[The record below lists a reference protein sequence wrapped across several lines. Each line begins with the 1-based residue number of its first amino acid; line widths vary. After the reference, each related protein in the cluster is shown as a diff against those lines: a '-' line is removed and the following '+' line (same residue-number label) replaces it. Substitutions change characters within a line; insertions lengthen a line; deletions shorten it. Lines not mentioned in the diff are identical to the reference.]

1 MSASDP
7 PPDQPPREIGGIPAQ
22 IIHEAEA
29 IAAANQEEEVKVQEN
44 TNNASS
50 SPENHTRH
58 HGGVSPH
65 LDDVPEP
72 AYNGADYGQLDISQ
86 NGLDTGAR
94 IGSDGRVNI
103 KINQRSKKLTNLL
116 LPALRHQLELQR
128 EKASQEPPI
137 PEGLGDTDG
146 LPPPPMNIVIQ
157 IVGSRGDVQP
167 FVALGQV
174 LKNKYNHRVRIATHP
189 TFRQFVTEN
198 GLEFFSIG
206 GDPAELMAF
215 MVKNPGLMP
224 GIDSLKSGDV
234 GKRRKGIYEMITG
247 CWRSTIEAGDGTG
260 IQLAD
265 DARSFDSAVS
275 FGTDPTMKPFVAD
288 AIIANPPSFAHVH
301 IAEKLGIPL
310 HLMFTM
316 PWSPTQSFPHP
327 LANIVSSNADANMA
341 NFVTYALVDML
352 TWQGLGDVINRF
364 RERSLNLEPISIMWA
379 PGMVSR
385 LRIPWT
391 YCWSPALIPKPSDWG
406 NYIDISGFFF
416 LNLSTNYTPA
426 KELADFLA
434 RGPPPVYIGFG
445 SIVVDDPN
453 AMTRMIFEAIKKTGQ
468 RALVSKGWGGL
479 GADQLGIPEG
489 VFMLGNCPHDWLFQH
504 VSCVVHHGGAGTTA
518 AGILAG
524 RPTVV
529 VPFFGDQ
536 PFWGAMTARAG
547 AGPKPIPYKNLTAD
561 KLAVQIMEALKPE
574 SLERAKELSRKIKSE
589 DGTEAGAQSFHKQL
603 HLQDIR
609 CSLDPRRTA
618 VWRVK
623 RTDIRLSPLA
633 AVVLG
638 SEGLLDFSD
647 LKLYRARE
655 YETEDGPWEPI
666 SGGAA
671 ALMGTIGN
679 LSMGIA
685 DFPVEIL
692 KSLKTASG
700 ELKDLHERRHS
711 GSPAPDA
718 REASHENGPGSP
730 LKPSASDIS
739 LDRGG
744 SLGAGSQPK
753 LSQETRHSRSPTR
766 QGEPLEIRTDMSPE
780 HPSTE
785 AATNSSG
792 EATRVQSRTST
803 ESTTGPASRET
814 TATSTRPSAMATVM
828 SPTGEPRSHS
838 HHRSWSHHRHHSRSH
853 SGSPKPHHRD
863 HSPACEEVGQI
874 SLETALTGAK
884 AVGKIVSAG
893 VKSPMDFTLS
903 LAKGFHNAPKLY
915 GDDTVRKSEKI
926 TDFQSGLRAAGR
938 EFTYGFYDGVTGLVT
953 QPLAGAKKEGAA
965 GFFKGAAK
973 GFGGLILK
981 PGAGI
986 WGLPGYTA
994 KGIYAE
1000 VAKHF
1005 GSSVQNYIIAA
1016 RTAQGF
1022 EDWKNSTPEEREAI
1036 IRAWKDGKIES
1047 QKRGQLYG
1055 TERKENIESHIV
1067 TKTQSD
1073 SIELVHGF
1081 KNTRH
1086 LSWDERKVLAERRD
1100 QLKKEQKEL
1109 ERREREIKQE
1119 EAKRNGGKVKS
1130 RCRFCPFDHDSSHH
1144 LDHSRSL
1151 SSISSSLEYAKT
1163 HSPDDDLQDYD
1174 HAILKAVTETSKG
1187 NPDEDAII
1195 ERALRASLRELHN
1208 AGHDG
1213 TDHDDEAY
1221 KKALRASLQEFNRA
1235 QAARKQHRADAQ
1247 ETGVVSTIAE
1257 TDEEEEEHKNQLEKV
1272 LTKSLEEYKLSQAAR
1287 SVPNFSTETASH
1299 DSGIDTDYDDDFKR
1313 AVEESK
1319 RLHAENQLKHTDLAR
1334 REEALATPAGAGVAD
1349 SEHGHGRGGDGQED
1363 NEDDDDDDDLK
1374 KAITASENE
1383 EKVRQQNL
1391 TQQRTEEE
1399 IVMDY
1404 IKKQSLLEE
1413 ELRKQREEATR

>member
-1 MSASDP
+1 MSTSNP
-7 PPDQPPREIGGIPAQ
+7 LPDRSQQEEQIPQ
-22 IIHEAEA
+22 VVLEEATA
-29 IAAANQEEEVKVQEN
+29 VAAANQEEAGDLGNIN
-44 TNNASS
+44 TAAS
-50 SPENHTRH
+50 SPESHVRH
-58 HGGVSPH
+58 HGGTSPH
-65 LDDVPEP
+65 LDEVPAP
-72 AYNGADYGQLDISQ
+72 AYNADQYGHLDISQ
-86 NGLDTGAR
+86 NGLDTSAQVSSNGR
-94 IGSDGRVNI
+94 INI
-103 KINQRSKKLTNLL
+103 NINQRSKKLTNLL
-116 LPALRHQLELQR
+116 IPALRHQLDIQKQ
-128 EKASQEPPI
+128 KATAQPQI
-137 PEGLGDTDG
+137 PEGLGETDDG
-146 LPPPPMNIVIQ
+146 LPPSPMNIVIQ

-189 TFRQFVTEN
+189 TFKEFVTEN

-234 GKRRKGIYEMITG
+234 GKRRKGIYEIVTG

-260 IQLAD
+260 VQVSD
-265 DARSFDSAVS
+265 DTHSFDSAIS
-275 FGTDPTMKPFVAD
+275 FGADPNFKPFVAD

-301 IAEKLGIPL
+301 IAEKLGVPL

-327 LANIVSSNADANMA
+327 LANIVSSNTDANMA

-364 RERSLNLEPISIMWA
+364 RERSLGLEPISIMWA
-379 PGMVSR
+379 PGMTSR

-391 YCWSPALIPKPSDWG
+391 YCWSPALIPKPADWG
-406 NYIDISGFFF
+406 SYIDISGFFF

-426 KELADFLA
+426 EELANFLA
-434 RGPPPVYIGFG
+434 AGPPPVYIGFG

-536 PFWGAMTARAG
+536 PFWGSMTYRAG
-547 AGPKPIPYKNLTAD
+547 AGPKPVPYKTLTAD
-561 KLAVQIMEALKPE
+561 KLAESIMEALKPA
-574 SLERAKELSRKIKSE
+574 SLEQAKELSMKIKSE
-589 DGTEAGAQSFHKQL
+589 KGTEAGAESFHKQL
-603 HLQDIR
+603 HLSDLR
-609 CSLDPRRTA
+609 CSLAPTRTA

-633 AVVLG
+633 AIVLG

-647 LKLYRARE
+647 LKLYRPRE

-679 LSMGIA
+679 LSMGVA

-692 KSLKTASG
+692 KSLKTASSD
-700 ELKDLHERRHS
+700 LKDLHERRNSPPGSSTPTTTSERVSNGDVSSTVDAASEDQSGVASSATTQVGQETPS
-711 GSPAPDA
+711 GSSRPSAMSTVYAPDGST
-718 REASHENGPGSP
+718 RSSSHHRHWSRSG
-730 LKPSASDIS
+730 
-739 LDRGG
+739 
-744 SLGAGSQPK
+744 
-753 LSQETRHSRSPTR
+753 RHSRS
-766 QGEPLEIRTDMSPE
+766 
-780 HPSTE
+780 
-785 AATNSSG
+785 N
-792 EATRVQSRTST
+792 
-803 ESTTGPASRET
+803 
-814 TATSTRPSAMATVM
+814 
-828 SPTGEPRSHS
+828 
-838 HHRSWSHHRHHSRSH
+838 
-853 SGSPKPHHRD
+853 SGSPKPGHRT

-874 SLETALTGAK
+874 SLDTAMTGAR

-915 GDDTVRKSEKI
+915 GDETVRKSEKI
-926 TDFQSGLRAAGR
+926 VDLNSGLKAAGK
-938 EFTYGFYDGVTGLVT
+938 EFGYGFYDGITGLVT

-973 GFGGLILK
+973 GIGGLVLK

-1022 EDWKNSTPEEREAI
+1022 DEWKNSTPEERESI
-1036 IRAWKDGKIES
+1036 VRAWKDGKLETR
-1047 QKRGQLYG
+1047 KGGRLYG
-1055 TERKENIESHIV
+1055 EERKVAIEQHIL
-1067 TKTQSD
+1067 TKTHSD
-1073 SIELVHGF
+1073 SVELIHGF
-1081 KNTRH
+1081 KNTKH
-1086 LSWDERKVLAERRD
+1086 LSWDERKALDEKRQ

-1109 ERREREIKQE
+1109 ERREKAIKKE
-1119 EAKRNGGKVKS
+1119 ERKQTGRIKS
-1130 RCRFCPFDHDSSHH
+1130 RCKFCPFDHESSQH
-1144 LDHSRSL
+1144 LNHTRSL
-1151 SSISSSLEYAKT
+1151 SSISSSLDHPAKSQENIGDDPEYEE
-1163 HSPDDDLQDYD
+1163 
-1174 HAILKAVTETSKG
+1174 AIQRAITETSKG
-1187 NPDEDAII
+1187 NRSEDAVI

-1208 AGHDG
+1208 APYRGSIQS
-1213 TDHDDEAY
+1213 DEAF
-1221 KKALRASLQEFNRA
+1221 KTAVRASLKEFKRA
-1235 QAARKQHRADAQ
+1235 QAERSSQ
-1247 ETGVVSTIAE
+1247 ETGVVPIEEGEDEDEAE
-1257 TDEEEEEHKNQLEKV
+1257 ADHHDAVLERV
-1272 LTKSLEEYKLSQAAR
+1272 LTKSLEEYRAAQSAQEGSQHPSADHLDY
-1287 SVPNFSTETASH
+1287 S
-1299 DSGIDTDYDDDFKR
+1299 DSGIDTDYDEDFKR
-1313 AVEESK
+1313 AIEESK
-1319 RLHAENQLKHTDLAR
+1319 RLHSENEQTKKDLAV
-1334 REEALATPAGAGVAD
+1334 REARLLENEGGGEVSSGLNAESAET
-1349 SEHGHGRGGDGQED
+1349 HGDED
-1363 NEDDDDDDDLK
+1363 ELK
-1374 KAITASENE
+1374 RAITASEE
-1383 EKVRQQNL
+1383 DEKARRDELTKQQ
-1391 TQQRTEEE
+1391 TEEQ
-1399 IVMDY
+1399 IVLEY
-1404 IKKQSLLEE
+1404 VKKQSLLEE
-1413 ELRKQREEATR
+1413 EIKKNKDAQNVSTTSE

>member
-1 MSASDP
+1 MFPPDP
-7 PPDQPPREIGGIPAQ
+7 PSDQSPEALVIPQ
-22 IIHEAEA
+22 VILQEAA
-29 IAAANQEEEVKVQEN
+29 AAAAANQEDAGAVRDNKG
-44 TNNASS
+44 APF
-50 SPENHTRH
+50 PEDHARH
-58 HGGVSPH
+58 HGGASPH
-65 LDDVPEP
+65 LEEVPKP
-72 AYNGADYGQLDISQ
+72 AYNAAQYGQLDISQ
-86 NGLDTGAR
+86 NGFDTSAQISSNGR
-94 IGSDGRVNI
+94 INI

-116 LPALRHQLELQR
+116 IPALRHQLELQR
-128 EKASQEPPI
+128 QKASAEPQI
-137 PEGLGDTDG
+137 PEGLGETDG
-146 LPPPPMNIVIQ
+146 LPPPPLNIVIQ

-189 TFRQFVTEN
+189 TFKDFVTEN

-224 GIDSLKSGDV
+224 GMDSLKSGDV
-234 GKRRKGIYEMITG
+234 GKRRKGIYEIVVG

-260 IQLAD
+260 AQVSD
-265 DARSFDSAVS
+265 DTHSFDSNVS
-275 FGTDPTMKPFVAD
+275 FGVDPTLSPFVAD

-316 PWSPTQSFPHP
+316 PWSPTQAFPHP
-327 LANIVSSNADANMA
+327 LANIVSSNTDANMA

-364 RERSLNLEPISIMWA
+364 REKSLGLEPVSIMWA
-379 PGMVSR
+379 PGMASR

-391 YCWSPALIPKPSDWG
+391 YCWSPALIPKPADWG
-406 NYIDISGFFF
+406 DYIDISGFYF

-426 KELADFLA
+426 KDLANFLA
-434 RGPPPVYIGFG
+434 AGPPPVYIGFG

-453 AMTRMIFEAIKKTGQ
+453 AMTKMIFEAIKKTGQ

-479 GADQLGIPEG
+479 GADQLGIPDG

-536 PFWGAMTARAG
+536 PFWGSMTYRAG
-547 AGPKPIPYKNLTAD
+547 AGPKPVPYKVLTAD
-561 KLAVQIMEALKPE
+561 KLAESILEALKPE
-574 SLERAKELSRKIKSE
+574 SLQRANELSMKIKSE
-589 DGTEAGAQSFHKQL
+589 KGTDAGAESFHKQL
-603 HLQDIR
+603 HLSDLR
-609 CSLDPRRTA
+609 CSLAPKRAA

-633 AVVLG
+633 AVVLS

-647 LKLYRARE
+647 LKLYRPRE

-700 ELKDLHERRHS
+700 DLKELHERTHS
-711 GSPAPDA
+711 PSGTSTPAAPSERTSTEDTTSPADA
-718 REASHENGPGSP
+718 ASSGPSSGAASSAATQSGQEIPSLSP
-730 LKPSASDIS
+730 RPSAMSGVLSADGHTRS
-739 LDRGG
+739 PSHHRQG
-744 SLGAGSQPK
+744 SHHS
-753 LSQETRHSRSPTR
+753 RHSRS
-766 QGEPLEIRTDMSPE
+766 Q
-780 HPSTE
+780 
-785 AATNSSG
+785 
-792 EATRVQSRTST
+792 
-803 ESTTGPASRET
+803 
-814 TATSTRPSAMATVM
+814 
-828 SPTGEPRSHS
+828 
-838 HHRSWSHHRHHSRSH
+838 
-853 SGSPKPHHRD
+853 SGSRGPHHRER
-863 HSPACEEVGQI
+863 SPACEEVGQI
-874 SLETALTGAK
+874 SLDTAISGAR
-884 AVGKIVSAG
+884 AVGTIVSAG

-926 TDFQSGLRAAGR
+926 VDLQSGLKAAGR
-938 EFTYGFYDGVTGLVT
+938 EFGYGFYDGITGLVT
-953 QPLAGAKKEGAA
+953 QPLAGAKKEGIA

-973 GFGGLILK
+973 GIGGVVLK

-1036 IRAWKDGKIES
+1036 VEAWKDSKIETR
-1047 QKRGQLYG
+1047 KGGRLYG
-1055 TERKENIESHIV
+1055 EERKEVIESHIL
-1067 TKTQSD
+1067 TKTQSE
-1073 SIELVHGF
+1073 SAALLQGF

-1086 LSWDERKVLAERRD
+1086 LSWDERKALSEKRQ

-1109 ERREREIKQE
+1109 ERREKEIKDAE
-1119 EAKRNGGKVKS
+1119 KTRDGKVKS
-1130 RCRFCPFDHDSSHH
+1130 RCKFCPFDHDSSNHH
-1144 LDHSRSL
+1144 EHVRSL
-1151 SSISSSLEYAKT
+1151 TSISSRLSRAKT
-1163 HSPDDDLQDYD
+1163 ESTEKIPDDHQYEE
-1174 HAILKAVTETSKG
+1174 AILRAVTETSKG
-1187 NPDEDAII
+1187 NPEEDAII
-1195 ERALRASLRELHN
+1195 ERALRASLRELN
-1208 AGHDG
+1208 GANGG
-1213 TDHDDEAY
+1213 VQDDVAF
-1221 KKALRASLQEFNRA
+1221 KTAMKASMREFKRA
-1235 QAARKQHRADAQ
+1235 QAERPQ
-1247 ETGVVSTIAE
+1247 ETGVVSVAGE
-1257 TDEEEEEHKNQLEKV
+1257 KDGADADADEHEQVLERV
-1272 LTKSLEEYKLSQAAR
+1272 LTKSLEEYKAAR
-1287 SVPNFSTETASH
+1287 GAQPDSQPEPVEHLDYS
-1299 DSGIDTDYDDDFKR
+1299 DSGIDTEYDEDFKR

-1319 RLHAENQLKHTDLAR
+1319 MLHTENERKRKDLAE
-1334 REEALATPAGAGVAD
+1334 REAMLITNANGHEAVPSKSAEA
-1349 SEHGHGRGGDGQED
+1349 HH
-1363 NEDDDDDDDLK
+1363 DDDDDDDDEELK
-1374 KAITASENE
+1374 RALTASEQH
-1383 EKVRQQNL
+1383 EKLRQDEL
-1391 TQQRTEEE
+1391 TKQRTEEQ
-1399 IVMDY
+1399 IVLDY

-1413 ELRKQREEATR
+1413 EMRKQREAQNTPSAPG

>member
-1 MSASDP
+1 MP
-7 PPDQPPREIGGIPAQ
+7 PPDPPSDQSPEALVIPQ
-22 IIHEAEA
+22 VILQEAA
-29 IAAANQEEEVKVQEN
+29 AAAAANQEDAGAVRDTKS
-44 TNNASS
+44 ASPL
-50 SPENHTRH
+50 PEDHARH
-58 HGGVSPH
+58 HGGASPH
-65 LDDVPEP
+65 LEEVPKP
-72 AYNGADYGQLDISQ
+72 AYNAAQYGQLDISQ
-86 NGLDTGAR
+86 NGFDTSAQISSNGR
-94 IGSDGRVNI
+94 INI

-116 LPALRHQLELQR
+116 IPALRHQLELQKQ
-128 EKASQEPPI
+128 KASAEPQI
-137 PEGLGDTDG
+137 PEGLGETDG
-146 LPPPPMNIVIQ
+146 LPPPPLNIVIQ

-189 TFRQFVTEN
+189 TFKQFVIEN

-224 GIDSLKSGDV
+224 GMDSLKSGDV
-234 GKRRKGIYEMITG
+234 GKRRKGIYEIVTG

-260 IQLAD
+260 AQVSD
-265 DARSFDSAVS
+265 DTHSFDSNVS
-275 FGTDPTMKPFVAD
+275 FGVDPTLNPFVAD

-316 PWSPTQSFPHP
+316 PWSPTQAIPHP
-327 LANIVSSNADANMA
+327 LANIVSSNTDANMA

-364 RERSLNLEPISIMWA
+364 RERSLGLEPVSIMWA

-391 YCWSPALIPKPSDWG
+391 YCWSPALIPKPADWG
-406 NYIDISGFFF
+406 DYIDISGFYF

-426 KELADFLA
+426 KDLADFLA
-434 RGPPPVYIGFG
+434 AGPPPVYIGFG

-453 AMTRMIFEAIKKTGQ
+453 AMTKMIFEAIKKTGQ

-536 PFWGAMTARAG
+536 PFWGSMTYRAG
-547 AGPKPIPYKNLTAD
+547 AGPKPVPYKVLTAD
-561 KLAVQIMEALKPE
+561 KLAESILEALKPE
-574 SLERAKELSRKIKSE
+574 SLQRANELSMKIKSE
-589 DGTEAGAQSFHKQL
+589 KGTDAGAESFHKQL
-603 HLQDIR
+603 HLSDLR
-609 CSLDPRRTA
+609 CSLAPKRAA

-633 AVVLG
+633 AVVLS

-647 LKLYRARE
+647 LKLYRPRE

-700 ELKDLHERRHS
+700 DLKELHERTHS
-711 GSPAPDA
+711 PSGTSTPAA
-718 REASHENGPGSP
+718 ASE
-730 LKPSASDIS
+730 
-739 LDRGG
+739 
-744 SLGAGSQPK
+744 
-753 LSQETRHSRSPTR
+753 
-766 QGEPLEIRTDMSPE
+766 
-780 HPSTE
+780 
-785 AATNSSG
+785 
-792 EATRVQSRTST
+792 RTST
-803 ESTTGPASRET
+803 ED
-814 TATSTRPSAMATVM
+814 ATSPADAASSGPSSGAASSAATQSGQERPSPSPRTSAMSGVLSADGHTR
-828 SPTGEPRSHS
+828 SPS
-838 HHRSWSHHRHHSRSH
+838 HHRQGSHHSLHSRSQ
-853 SGSPKPHHRD
+853 SGSRGPHHRER
-863 HSPACEEVGQI
+863 SPACEEVGQI
-874 SLETALTGAK
+874 SLDTAISGAR
-884 AVGKIVSAG
+884 AVGTIVSAG

-926 TDFQSGLRAAGR
+926 VDLQSGLKAAGR
-938 EFTYGFYDGVTGLVT
+938 EFGYGFYDGITGLVT
-953 QPLAGAKKEGAA
+953 QPLAGAKKEGIA

-973 GFGGLILK
+973 GIGGVVLK

-1036 IRAWKDGKIES
+1036 VKAWKDSKIETR
-1047 QKRGQLYG
+1047 KGGRLYG
-1055 TERKENIESHIV
+1055 DERKEVIESHIL
-1067 TKTQSD
+1067 TKTQSE
-1073 SIELVHGF
+1073 SAALLQGF

-1086 LSWDERKVLAERRD
+1086 LSWDERKALSEKRQ
-1100 QLKKEQKEL
+1100 QLKKEEKEL
-1109 ERREREIKQE
+1109 ERREKEIKDAE
-1119 EAKRNGGKVKS
+1119 KKRDGKVKS
-1130 RCRFCPFDHDSSHH
+1130 RCKFCPFDHDSSNHH
-1144 LDHSRSL
+1144 EHVRSL
-1151 SSISSSLEYAKT
+1151 TSISSRLSRTKT
-1163 HSPDDDLQDYD
+1163 ESTEKITDDHQYEE
-1174 HAILKAVTETSKG
+1174 AILRAVTETSKG
-1187 NPDEDAII
+1187 NPKEDAII
-1195 ERALRASLRELHN
+1195 ERALRASLRELN
-1208 AGHDG
+1208 GANGG
-1213 TDHDDEAY
+1213 VQDDLAF
-1221 KKALRASLQEFNRA
+1221 KTAMKASIREFKRA
-1235 QAARKQHRADAQ
+1235 QAERPQ
-1247 ETGVVSTIAE
+1247 ETGVVSVVGEKDGAGAGADD
-1257 TDEEEEEHKNQLEKV
+1257 DEHDQILERV
-1272 LTKSLEEYKLSQAAR
+1272 LTKSLEVYKAAR
-1287 SVPNFSTETASH
+1287 AAQPDSQPEPVENLDYS
-1299 DSGIDTDYDDDFKR
+1299 DSGIDTEYDEDFKR

-1319 RLHAENQLKHTDLAR
+1319 MLHTENERKRKDLAE
-1334 REEALATPAGAGVAD
+1334 REAMLITNANGHEAVPSGSAEA
-1349 SEHGHGRGGDGQED
+1349 HH
-1363 NEDDDDDDDLK
+1363 DDDDDDAELK
-1374 KAITASENE
+1374 RALTASEQH
-1383 EKVRQQNL
+1383 EKLRQDEL
-1391 TQQRTEEE
+1391 TKQRTEEQ
-1399 IVMDY
+1399 IVLDY

-1413 ELRKQREEATR
+1413 EMRKQREAQNTPSASS

>member
-1 MSASDP
+1 MSASDTP
-7 PPDQPPREIGGIPAQ
+7 PPNPQPNEVIGLPVQ
-22 IIHEAEA
+22 IIQEAEA
-29 IAAANQEEEVKVQEN
+29 IAAANQEEGQTTQN
-44 TNNASS
+44 PNNASA
-50 SPENHTRH
+50 RH
-58 HGGVSPH
+58 HGGASPH
-65 LDDVPEP
+65 LDDVPAP
-72 AYNGADYGQLDISQ
+72 AYNSADYGQLDISQ

-94 IGSDGRVNI
+94 LGNDGRVNI
-103 KINQRSKKLTNLL
+103 NINQRNSKLTKLL

-128 EKASQEPPI
+128 KKADGEPPI
-137 PEGLGDTDG
+137 PEGLGETEG

-174 LKNKYNHRVRIATHP
+174 LKNKYKHRVRIATHP
-189 TFRQFVTEN
+189 TFRDFVTEN

-224 GIDSLKSGDV
+224 GMDSLKSGDV
-234 GKRRKGIYEMITG
+234 GKRRKGIYEIITG

-260 IQLAD
+260 VQLAD
-265 DARSFDSAVS
+265 DSRSFDSAIS

-327 LANIVSSNADANMA
+327 LANIVSSNTDANMA

-391 YCWSPALIPKPSDWG
+391 YCWSPALIPKPADWG

-426 KELADFLA
+426 QELADFLA
-434 RGPPPVYIGFG
+434 AGPAPVYIGFG

-453 AMTRMIFEAIKKTGQ
+453 AMTKMIFEAIKKTGQ

-479 GADQLGIPEG
+479 GADELGIPEG
-489 VFMLGNCPHDWLFQH
+489 VFMLGNCPHDWLFKH

-547 AGPKPIPYKNLTAD
+547 AGPKPIPYKQLTAD
-561 KLAVQIMEALKPE
+561 KLAAQIMAALKPE
-574 SLERAKELSRKIKSE
+574 SFERANELSMQIKAE

-603 HLQDIR
+603 HLPDVR
-609 CSLDPRRTA
+609 CSLAPTRTA
-618 VWRVK
+618 VWRIK

-666 SGGAA
+666 SGGAS
-671 ALMGTIGN
+671 ALIGTIGN

-700 ELKDLHERRHS
+700 ELKDLHEREQQRKHS
-711 GSPAPDA
+711 AGSETPTPTNLSTERIPESAIASPERNSLESKKSLERGRSQSPSGPAGPTY
-718 REASHENGPGSP
+718 SHE
-730 LKPSASDIS
+730 
-739 LDRGG
+739 
-744 SLGAGSQPK
+744 
-753 LSQETRHSRSPTR
+753 
-766 QGEPLEIRTDMSPE
+766 
-780 HPSTE
+780 
-785 AATNSSG
+785 
-792 EATRVQSRTST
+792 RVQSPTSSEPMGGAT
-803 ESTTGPASRET
+803 LVATTS
-814 TATSTRPSAMATVM
+814 SSRPSAMASVI
-828 SPTGEPRSHS
+828 SPDGSKRSHS
-838 HHRSWSHHRHHSRSH
+838 HHRRWSHHRSHSRSH

-874 SLETALTGAK
+874 SLETAISGAK

-915 GDDTVRKSEKI
+915 GDQTVRKSEKI
-926 TDFQSGLRAAGR
+926 TDFQSGLRAAGK

-953 QPLAGAKKEGAA
+953 QPLAGARKEGAA

-1005 GSSVQNYIIAA
+1005 GSNVQNYIIAA

-1022 EDWKNSTPEEREAI
+1022 EDWKNSTPEERDAI
-1036 IRAWKDGKIES
+1036 IQAWKDSKLEEK
-1047 QKRGQLYG
+1047 KRGHLYG
-1055 TERKENIESHIV
+1055 TERKEAIESHIL
-1067 TKTQSD
+1067 TKTHSD
-1073 SIELVHGF
+1073 SVELVHGF

-1086 LSWDERKVLAERRD
+1086 LSWDERKALAERRD
-1100 QLKKEQKEL
+1100 HLKKEQKEL
-1109 ERREREIKQE
+1109 ERREKDVKKE
-1119 EAKRNGGKVKS
+1119 EAKRSGGITGKIKS
-1130 RCRFCPFDHDSSHH
+1130 HCNYCPFDHDSSHH
-1144 LDHSRSL
+1144 LDHTRSV
-1151 SSISSSLEYAKT
+1151 SALELAKT
-1163 HSPDDDLQDYD
+1163 HSPDEDSSMQDYE
-1174 HAILKAVTETSKG
+1174 HAITTAVTETSKG
-1187 NPDEDAII
+1187 NPSGDAII

-1208 AGHDG
+1208 AGHNG
-1213 TDHDDEAY
+1213 NDHNDEAY
-1221 KKALRASLQEFNRA
+1221 KSALRASLQEFKRA
-1235 QAARKQHRADAQ
+1235 QADHQQRRESQ
-1247 ETGVVSTIAE
+1247 ETGTVSTVAE
-1257 TDEEEEEHKNQLEKV
+1257 QDEEDDDEEHRNQLEKV
-1272 LTKSLEEYKLSQAAR
+1272 LTKSLEEYKASQAAR
-1287 SVPNFSTETASH
+1287 SQPTVTDFAESN
-1299 DSGIDTDYDDDFKR
+1299 DSGIDTDYDNDKDFKR
-1313 AVEESK
+1313 AVEESQ
-1319 RLHAENQLKHTDLAR
+1319 RLHDQNQLKHADLTK
-1334 REEALATPAGAGVAD
+1334 REEALGTNVTN
-1349 SEHGHGRGGDGQED
+1349 GHGAEED
-1363 NEDDDDDDDLK
+1363 EELK
-1374 KAITASENE
+1374 RAFTASEQD
-1383 EKVRQQNL
+1383 EKTRQEHL
-1391 TQQRTEEE
+1391 TKQRTEEE
-1399 IVMDY
+1399 IVLDY

-1413 ELRKQREEATR
+1413 EHRKQRDAQT

>member
-1 MSASDP
+1 MSASDTP
-7 PPDQPPREIGGIPAQ
+7 PPEPLPHEVVGLPVQ
-22 IIHEAEA
+22 IIREAEA
-29 IAAANQEEEVKVQEN
+29 IAAANQEEDRTTQKK
-44 TNNASS
+44 TDASS
-50 SPENHTRH
+50 APENRTRH
-58 HGGVSPH
+58 HGGVSSN
-65 LDDVPEP
+65 LDDVPAP

-86 NGLDTGAR
+86 NGMDTGAR
-94 IGSDGRVNI
+94 LGSDGRVNI

-128 EKASQEPPI
+128 KKAEGEPPI
-137 PEGLGDTDG
+137 PEGLGDTEG

-174 LKNKYNHRVRIATHP
+174 LKNKYKHRVRIATHP
-189 TFRQFVTEN
+189 TFKDFVTEN

-224 GIDSLKSGDV
+224 GMDSLKSGDV
-234 GKRRKGIYEMITG
+234 GKRRKGIYEIITG

-260 IQLAD
+260 VQLTD
-265 DARSFDSAVS
+265 DARSFDSAIS
-275 FGTDPTMKPFVAD
+275 FGTDPTMRPFVAD

-385 LRIPWT
+385 LHIPWT
-391 YCWSPALIPKPSDWG
+391 YCWSPALIPKPADWG

-426 KELADFLA
+426 PDLADFLA
-434 RGPPPVYIGFG
+434 AGPPPVYIGFG

-453 AMTRMIFEAIKKTGQ
+453 AMTKMIFEAVKKTGQ

-489 VFMLGNCPHDWLFQH
+489 VFMLGNIPHDWLFNH

-536 PFWGAMTARAG
+536 PFWGAMTAKAG
-547 AGPKPIPYKNLTAD
+547 AGPKPIPYKQLTAD
-561 KLAVQIMEALKPE
+561 KLAAQIMDALKPE
-574 SLERAKELSRKIKSE
+574 SLERAKELSMKIRSE

-603 HLQDIR
+603 HLPDIR

-618 VWRVK
+618 VWRIK

-671 ALMGTIGN
+671 ALIGTIGN
-679 LSMGIA
+679 LSMGVA
-685 DFPVEIL
+685 DFPVEIFN
-692 KSLKTASG
+692 SLKTAHG
-700 ELKDLHERRHS
+700 DLKDLHEREQQRKHS
-711 GSPAPDA
+711 A
-718 REASHENGPGSP
+718 GPGTP
-730 LKPSASDIS
+730 L
-739 LDRGG
+739 
-744 SLGAGSQPK
+744 QPQ
-753 LSQETRHSRSPTR
+753 LSQETIPDDSAERRVSADAGLEPKQSHERGRSQSPSGPAILSHERVESPTFS
-766 QGEPLEIRTDMSPE
+766 E
-780 HPSTE
+780 PSTG
-785 AATNSSG
+785 APTLATTTS
-792 EATRVQSRTST
+792 QS
-803 ESTTGPASRET
+803 
-814 TATSTRPSAMATVM
+814 RPSAMSSVV
-828 SPTGEPRSHS
+828 SPDGSKRSHS
-838 HHRSWSHHRHHSRSH
+838 HHRRWSHHRSHSRSG
-853 SGSPKPHHRD
+853 SGSRKPHHRD

-874 SLETALTGAK
+874 SLETALSGAK

-915 GDDTVRKSEKI
+915 GDETVRKSEKI
-926 TDFQSGLRAAGR
+926 TDLQSGLRAAGR

-1022 EDWKNSTPEEREAI
+1022 EDWKNSTPEERDAI
-1036 IRAWKDGKIES
+1036 ISAWKDNKVEEK
-1047 QKRGQLYG
+1047 KRGQLYG
-1055 TERKENIESHIV
+1055 SERKEAIESHIL
-1067 TKTQSD
+1067 TKTHSD
-1073 SIELVHGF
+1073 SVELVHGF

-1086 LSWDERKVLAERRD
+1086 LSWDERKALAERRD

-1109 ERREREIKQE
+1109 ERREREVKME
-1119 EAKRNGGKVKS
+1119 EARRNGNGNGKAKVKS
-1130 RCRFCPFDHDSSHH
+1130 RCRFCPFDHDSNHH
-1144 LDHSRSL
+1144 LDHTRSF
-1151 SSISSSLEYAKT
+1151 SSISSSLEYSKT
-1163 HSPDDDLQDYD
+1163 HSPDDDSSLQDYE
-1174 HAILKAVTETSKG
+1174 HAITMAVTESSKG
-1187 NPDEDAII
+1187 DPDEDAII
-1195 ERALRASLRELHN
+1195 ERALRASLKELHN
-1208 AGHDG
+1208 AGHNG
-1213 TDHDDEAY
+1213 NGKDHNDDAY
-1221 KKALRASLQEFNRA
+1221 KKALRASLREFKRA
-1235 QAARKQHRADAQ
+1235 QADHQKRRESQ
-1247 ETGVVSTIAE
+1247 ETGVISTVAE
-1257 TDEEEEEHKNQLEKV
+1257 QDEEDADEDEEHRNQLKKV
-1272 LTKSLEEYKLSQAAR
+1272 LTRSLEEYKASQAAK
-1287 SVPNFSTETASH
+1287 SQPILMDSAENN
-1299 DSGIDTDYDDDFKR
+1299 DSGIDTDYDHDKDFHR
-1313 AVEESK
+1313 AMEESK
-1319 RLHAENQLKHTDLAR
+1319 RLHDENQAKHAELAK
-1334 REEALATPAGAGVAD
+1334 REEALKSATVTNGLGAEEDEKLKRAITE
-1349 SEHGHGRGGDGQED
+1349 SEQHEKARQED
-1363 NEDDDDDDDLK
+1363 
-1374 KAITASENE
+1374 
-1383 EKVRQQNL
+1383 L
-1391 TQQRTEEE
+1391 TKQRTEEE
-1399 IVMDY
+1399 IVLDY
-1404 IKKQSLLEE
+1404 IKKQSLREE
-1413 ELRKQREEATR
+1413 ELRKQRLAEHEQA